1 MPGYKSDM
9 CACGH
14 RAERHEIEP
23 PYPCH
28 ECGCASFDVL
38 DGLDCDDESFSPPP
52 SEGRSE

>member
-28 ECGCASFDVL
+28 ECDCQAFDVL
-38 DGLDCDDESFSPPP
+38 DGFDEPNDDSS
-52 SEGRSE
+52 R